1 MKKLLISL
9 LLVAPLITGC
19 AYVDTRVNLNDNN
32 SASVV
37 TSLTYKGDLND
48 DTDVDAYNI
57 KANYENFLDSD
68 YKVQTA
74 YQKKLS
80 TITAAKSVKNIKYK
94 DLDLSSLGF
103 KSNLPSRKFIEI
115 RKNFLITSYN
125 IDCEYDAQAQKNALT
140 LITEDELSKPV
151 ITGSLVPEY
160 YQKYGDMSEMEPP
173 AVRDDDLAAN
183 LDEDTKQFVK
193 ETVEEMDNTAAKKA
207 QEAFQSSFS
216 IKVPSFAS
224 YNNAD
229 NVEGNVYIW
238 KLKNDAVT
246 SIKLQYVRYSG
257 AAIAIVLIFGI
268 ILLLLFARRII
279 RHDAQKRV
287 DNNDNIV

>member
-19 AYVDTRVNLNDNN
+19 AYVDTRVNLDDNN

-37 TSLTYKGDLND
+37 TSLTYKGNLND
-48 DTDVDAYNI
+48 DSDVDAYNI
-57 KANYENFLDSD
+57 KANYEKFLDSD

-103 KSNLPSRKFIEI
+103 KSNLPSKKFIEI
-115 RKNFLITSYN
+115 KKNFLITSYN
-125 IDCEYDAQAQKNALT
+125 IDCEYDAKAQKDALT
-140 LITEDELSKPV
+140 LITENELNKPAA
-151 ITGSLVPEY
+151 TGTLVPEY

-193 ETVEEMDNTAAKKA
+193 ETVAEMDNSAVKKA
-207 QEAFQSSFS
+207 REAFQSSFS

-229 NVEGNVYIW
+229 SVEGNVYIW

-279 RHDAQKRV
+279 KHDSQKRV